1 MKPPPEITLTVVRLV
16 VAGAVAL
23 MLHEAAHVIAATAL
37 GVRVKR
43 IGISWRGPFIV
54 REAGAPKVNIWIA
67 LAGPV
72 MNLLLAALFWNA
84 VPPFAHINLILG
96 SSNLIP
102 MEGSDGLRVWT
113 ASRELRTS
121 TTDRIHRDVTERNCD
136 SSQAISRESGALA
149 TQADPSFST
158 VLCAESGTESKEC

>member
-1 MKPPPEITLTVVRLV
+1 MNPPPEITLTVVRLL
-16 VAGAVAL
+16 VASAVAL
-23 MLHEAAHVIAATAL
+23 TLHEAAHVIAATAL

-72 MNLLLAALFWNA
+72 MNLLLAALFWNV

-102 MEGSDGLRVWT
+102 MQGSDGLRVWT
-113 ASRELRTS
+113 ASRQLRTS
-121 TTDRIHRDVTERNCD
+121 TTDGIHPNLGERNRG
-136 SSQAISRESGALA
+136 SSHAISRDSRALA
-149 TQADPSFST
+149 RQADPSLST
-158 VLCAESGTESKEC
+158 LLCGESGTENR